1 MKEPWL
7 ASSGPNSL
15 SEPTFTYPTTPSAA
29 AKATAAAASNDAAA
43 AQAKEQAASRLPFA
57 SISGVKGKAPPE
69 QKASGPETGA
79 TGGERHPYRM
89 RDELAQQ
96 TYVVKHGTN
105 SMGEPR
111 YVSISEPVLFPGDKK

>member
-7 ASSGPNSL
+7 SGPNSL
-15 SEPTFTYPTTPSAA
+15 SEPTFTYPTTPPTGKSGTAPPAA
-29 AKATAAAASNDAAA
+29 AKGESASPT
-43 AQAKEQAASRLPFA
+43 KEQAASKLPFA
-57 SISGVKGKAPPE
+57 SISGVKGKAPE
-69 QKASGPETGA
+69 QKASGPESGS
-79 TGGERHPYRM
+79 GKHPYRM

-111 YVSISEPVLFPGDKK
+111 YSSISEPALLPGERK